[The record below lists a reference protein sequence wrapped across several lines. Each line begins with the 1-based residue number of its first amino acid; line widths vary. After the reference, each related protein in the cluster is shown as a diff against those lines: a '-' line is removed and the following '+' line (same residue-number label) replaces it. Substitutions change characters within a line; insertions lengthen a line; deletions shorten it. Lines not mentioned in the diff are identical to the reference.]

1 MVLMKGFALVCSV
14 LLIGQYNKSINNRF
28 DFDFYWEYLTDILGN
43 ITNLYAKPYPRANWQ
58 YIPRKARKHIPLAG
72 GSSEAHPAG
81 GRPVGALQ
89 QTSAQ
94 GRVPEKCGL
103 RVGIPPETGPVAQT

>member
-43 ITNLYAKPYPRANWQ
+43 ITNLYAASHIPAQIGNISRGRLGSTSRWRAE
-58 YIPRKARKHIPLAG
+58 ARKPIP
-72 GSSEAHPAG
+72 PAG
-81 GRPVGALQ
+81 GP
-89 QTSAQ
+89 
-94 GRVPEKCGL
+94 
-103 RVGIPPETGPVAQT
+103 